1 MSCISQPADNIIC
14 SDITETY
21 MINLEFNDDWMLCRN
36 PNQVTALFKPS
47 FAETGCAVD
56 FLPETWVNPHFV
68 IVIRLFC
75 IESNDWK
82 SKSQLITE
90 MVAI

>member
-21 MINLEFNDDWMLCRN
+21 MINLNFNDDWKLYKNRN
-36 PNQVTALFKPS
+36 QFMALFTS
-47 FAETGCAVD
+47 ETGCAVD
-56 FLPETWVNPHFV
+56 WVNPHFV

>member
-21 MINLEFNDDWMLCRN
+21 MINLNFNDDWKLYKNRN
-36 PNQVTALFKPS
+36 QFMALFKS
-47 FAETGCAVD
+47 ETGCAVD